1 MSHRQH
7 MGAAFTRRRWV
18 MLAISALSGCGGGS
32 SGTAGLPGTGGTGSL
47 ALLPGTGGT
56 GIYVQGSISGFGSV
70 ILNGIKFDDV
80 QASANGLVKLDG
92 VTSTSAD
99 LRLGMVAGVQ
109 GTRSTVATLGT
120 ATSIEVW
127 SIAQGLASAL
137 VPGVT
142 GAFQVAGMTVQ
153 TDSATVLE
161 GISSV
166 ASLLS
171 SAQRVAVWGLQAG
184 ADGRHWTATRVA
196 LLPAGGALTVSTG
209 VVSVSSTHRYLNGLL
224 LTGVLASS
232 LNAGDL
238 ARVQGT
244 LSSTGSSLAVTSLQ
258 LLGVGAGFS
267 SSAEVEIE
275 GVVTST
281 PSSSGFMLGS
291 IQVDISSTTTYSPV
305 GAQITKDA
313 RVEVYGS
320 WQGGVLK
327 ATKVELESEM
337 SLNDV
342 EIESTIQ
349 AFTSVADFMVRSQRC
364 DASGLTLSAP
374 TLAGLKVGAKVHLKG
389 VKAGEVLM
397 VTELELGD

>member
-7 MGAAFTRRRWV
+7 VGAAFTRRRWV
-18 MLAISALSGCGGGS
+18 MLALSALSGCGGGS

-109 GTRSTVATLGT
+109 GTRSTVATVGT
-120 ATSIEVW
+120 ANSIEVW
-127 SIAQGLASAL
+127 SIAQGLALAL

-171 SAQRVAVWGLQAG
+171 SAQRVVVWGLQAG
-184 ADGRHWTATRVA
+184 ADGRHWAATRVA
-196 LLPAGGALTVSTG
+196 LLPSGATLTVNTG

-224 LTGVLASS
+224 LTGTLASS

-258 LLGVGAGFS
+258 LLGLGAGFS

-275 GVVTST
+275 GVVTSM

-305 GAQITKDA
+305 GAQITQNA
-313 RVEVYGS
+313 RVEVYGR

-342 EIESTIQ
+342 EIEATIQ
-349 AFTSVADFMVRSQRC
+349 EFTSVANFVVRGQRC

-374 TLAGLKVGAKVHLKG
+374 TLAGLQVGAKVHLKG